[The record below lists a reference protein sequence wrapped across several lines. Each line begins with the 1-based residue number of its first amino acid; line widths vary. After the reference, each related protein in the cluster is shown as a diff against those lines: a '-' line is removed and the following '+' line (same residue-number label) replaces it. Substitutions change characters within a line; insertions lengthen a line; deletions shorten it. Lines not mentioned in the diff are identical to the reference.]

1 MGHNELLEKV
11 KELRSLHNLADELAT
26 QIEALTDEV
35 KAEMNNRGVD
45 KLFLGDC
52 KVTWTQYATTRFDT
66 KTLKA
71 ENESLYVKYNKTIQ
85 ARRFTVS

>member
-1 MGHNELLEKV
+1 MGQNELLAKI
-11 KELRSLHNLADELAT
+11 KELRSLRNLADELAD
-26 QIEALTDEV
+26 QIETLTDEV

-52 KVTWTQYATTRFDT
+52 KVTWTPYATTRFDT
-66 KTLKA
+66 KTFKA
-71 ENESLYVKYNKTIQ
+71 ENESLYNKYNKTIQ